1 MGRNRSGPQA
11 TGENGTWFR
20 NERAPGGNN
29 AAAHDALDSLPR
41 REFPRLTAPAGHAI
55 DGNTLKYLI
64 ENLVRDALAALP
76 AELRPA
82 ETAATAPTIERA
94 RDTTH
99 GDFATNAAMQ
109 IARAAKR
116 KPREVAQAIVDAL
129 PKSDLV
135 SRVEIAGPG
144 FINFFLAPSAYHQ
157 ELLRVADQG
166 AAYGRSQLGA
176 GQRVLV
182 EFVSANPTGPLHVGH
197 GRHAAFGATL
207 ANLLDATGHKV
218 HREYYVNDAG
228 RQMEILAV
236 SVWLRYLECFGE
248 QFPFPSNGYRGDYLH
263 PISDKLVEQ
272 AGRTLVRPAA
282 EVFRDLPPDAPA
294 GDKDAYIDAV
304 IARARELLGGDGF
317 HKAFDIALKDILAD
331 IRQDLEEFGVRY
343 DEWFSERS
351 LSDGGAIDR
360 ALERLRSNGVVYEK
374 DGAQWFRATDF
385 GDEKDRVVVRENGIK
400 TYFAS
405 DIAYHLQKRERGFEQ
420 LLDVLGADHHGYIAR
435 VRAGLVAMGEPGDS
449 LEVRLVQFVTLY
461 RGGEKVQMSTRSGE
475 FITLRELRRE
485 VGNDA
490 ARFFYVMRS
499 NDQHLDFDMQLAT
512 SRSNENP
519 VYYIQYAHARVCSVL
534 RQMHEKGFAYDTA
547 RGRASLHRLVEPHEL
562 ALLASISRYP
572 EIVEQAALQRAP
584 HTLVHYLREVANDFH
599 TYYNAHQF
607 LVEDAELR
615 DARLTLIQGLR
626 QVIRNGLGL
635 LGVSAPEAM

>member
-1 MGRNRSGPQA
+1 
-11 TGENGTWFR
+11 
-20 NERAPGGNN
+20 
-29 AAAHDALDSLPR
+29 
-41 REFPRLTAPAGHAI
+41 
-55 DGNTLKYLI
+55 LKYLI
-64 ENLVRDALAALP
+64 EKLVRDALAALP
-76 AELRPA
+76 AELRPVDISQGA
-82 ETAATAPTIERA
+82 SLVERT
-94 RDTTH
+94 RDSSH
-99 GDFATNAAMQ
+99 GDFASNAAMQ
-109 IARAAKR
+109 LAKAAKR
-116 KPREVAQAIVDAL
+116 KPRDLAQAIIDAL
-129 PKSDLV
+129 PASEVVAK
-135 SRVEIAGPG
+135 VEIAGPG
-144 FINFFLAPSAYHQ
+144 FINFFLAPAAYHR
-157 ELLRVADQG
+157 ELVRVLDEGAD
-166 AAYGRSQLGA
+166 YGRSSFG
-176 GQRVLV
+176 GGERVIV

-207 ANLLDATGHKV
+207 ANLLDAAGYTV
-218 HREYYVNDAG
+218 HREYYINDAG
-228 RQMEILAV
+228 RQMDILAA

-263 PISDKLVEQ
+263 PIADKLVER
-272 AGRTLVRPAA
+272 AGRSLVRPAA
-282 EVFRDLPPDAPA
+282 AVFSDLPPDAPV

-304 IARARELLGGDGF
+304 IARARALLGEDGF
-317 HKAFDIALKDILAD
+317 RQAFNIALDDILAD

-351 LSDGGAIDR
+351 LSTSGAIDR
-360 ALERLRSNGVVYEK
+360 ALQRLRANGVVYEK
-374 DGAQWFRATDF
+374 DGAEWFRATDF
-385 GDEKDRVVVRENGIK
+385 GDEKDRVVVRENGLK

-405 DIAYHLQKRERGFEQ
+405 DIAYHLQKRERGFEK
-420 LLDVLGADHHGYIAR
+420 LVDILGADHHGYVAR

-499 NDQHLDFDMQLAT
+499 NDQHLDFDLQLAT

-534 RQMHEKGFAYDTA
+534 RQMREKEFEYDAA
-547 RGRASLHRLVEPHEL
+547 RGRAALARLVEPHEQ
-562 ALLASISRYP
+562 ALLASLSRFP
-572 EIVEQAALQRAP
+572 EVVELAAVQRAP
-584 HTLVHYLREVANDFH
+584 HAVVYYLRELANDFH

-607 LVEDAELR
+607 LVDDAELR

-626 QVIRNGLGL
+626 QVVRNGLGL

>member
-1 MGRNRSGPQA
+1 
-11 TGENGTWFR
+11 
-20 NERAPGGNN
+20 
-29 AAAHDALDSLPR
+29 
-41 REFPRLTAPAGHAI
+41 
-55 DGNTLKYLI
+55 LKYLI
-64 ENLVRDALAALP
+64 ETLVRDALAALP
-76 AELRPA
+76 ADLCPVDITQGANLA
-82 ETAATAPTIERA
+82 ERT
-94 RDTTH
+94 RDSSH

-109 IARAAKR
+109 LAKSAKR
-116 KPREVAQAIVDAL
+116 KPRELAQAIIDAL
-129 PKSDLV
+129 PASELV
-135 SRVEIAGPG
+135 AKVEIAGPG
-144 FINFFLAPSAYHQ
+144 FINFFLAPAAYHR
-157 ELLRVADQG
+157 ELVRVLDEG
-166 AAYGRSQLGA
+166 GAYGRSSLGA
-176 GQRVLV
+176 GQRVIV

-207 ANLLDATGHKV
+207 ANLLDAAGYTV
-218 HREYYVNDAG
+218 HREYYINDAG
-228 RQMEILAV
+228 RQMDILAA

-263 PISDKLVEQ
+263 PIADQLVER
-272 AGRTLVRPAA
+272 AGRSLVRPAA

-294 GDKDAYIDAV
+294 GDKDVYIDAV
-304 IARARELLGGDGF
+304 IARAKALLGEAGF
-317 HKAFDIALKDILAD
+317 RQAFGLALDDILAD

-351 LSDGGAIDR
+351 LATNGAIDR
-360 ALERLRSNGVVYEK
+360 ALERLRRNGVVYEK

-385 GDEKDRVVVRENGIK
+385 GDEKDRVVVRENGLK

-405 DIAYHLQKRERGFEQ
+405 DIAYHLQKRERGFDR
-420 LLDVLGADHHGYIAR
+420 LVDVLGADHHGYVAR

-499 NDQHLDFDMQLAT
+499 NDQHLDFDLQLAT
-512 SRSNENP
+512 SRSNDNP

-534 RQMHEKGFAYDTA
+534 RQMREKGFAYDAA
-547 RGRASLHRLVEPHEL
+547 RGRAALARLVEPHEQ
-562 ALLASISRYP
+562 ALLASLSRYP
-572 EIVEQAALQRAP
+572 EVVEMAAVQRAP
-584 HTLVHYLREVANDFH
+584 HALVHYLRDLANDFH

-607 LVEDAELR
+607 LVDDAELR

-626 QVIRNGLGL
+626 QVVRNGLGL
-635 LGVSAPEAM
+635 LGVSSPEAM

>member
-1 MGRNRSGPQA
+1 
-11 TGENGTWFR
+11 
-20 NERAPGGNN
+20 
-29 AAAHDALDSLPR
+29 
-41 REFPRLTAPAGHAI
+41 
-55 DGNTLKYLI
+55 LKYLI

-76 AELRPA
+76 EELRALDMTPGS
-82 ETAATAPTIERA
+82 ATLERT
-94 RDTTH
+94 RDATH
-99 GDFATNAAMQ
+99 GDFASNIAMQ
-109 IARAAKR
+109 LAKAAKR
-116 KPREVAQAIVDAL
+116 KPRELAQAIVAAL
-129 PKSDLV
+129 PASDLV
-135 SRVEIAGPG
+135 AKVEIAGPG
-144 FINFFLAPSAYHQ
+144 FINFFVAPAGYHQ
-157 ELLRVADQG
+157 ELLHVLDEG
-166 AAYGRSQLGA
+166 AAYGRSRMGA
-176 GQRVLV
+176 GQRVIV

-207 ANLLDATGHKV
+207 ANLLDAAGYSV
-218 HREYYVNDAG
+218 HREYYINDAG
-228 RQMEILAV
+228 RQMEILAA

-263 PISDKLVEQ
+263 PIAGKLVET

-282 EVFRDLPPDAPA
+282 EIFRDLPADAPA

-304 IARARELLGGDGF
+304 IERAKALLGEDGF
-317 HKAFDIALKDILAD
+317 RQAFKLALDDILAD

-351 LSDGGAIDR
+351 LATNGAIDR
-360 ALERLRSNGVVYEK
+360 ALERLRRNGVVYEK

-385 GDEKDRVVVRENGIK
+385 GDEKDRVVVRENGLK

-405 DIAYHLQKRERGFEQ
+405 DIAYHLQKRERGFDK
-420 LLDVLGADHHGYIAR
+420 LVDVLGADHHGYIAR

-499 NDQHLDFDMQLAT
+499 NDQHLDFDLQLAT
-512 SRSNENP
+512 SHSNENP

-534 RQMHEKGFAYDTA
+534 RQMREKGFEYDA
-547 RGRASLHRLVEPHEL
+547 SRGRAALARLTESHEQ
-562 ALLASISRYP
+562 ALLASISRFP
-572 EIVEQAALQRAP
+572 EVVEMAADLRAP
-584 HTLVHYLREVANDFH
+584 HALVQYLREVANDFH

-615 DARLTLIQGLR
+615 DARVTLVQGLR
-626 QVIRNGLGL
+626 QVVRNGLGL

>member
-1 MGRNRSGPQA
+1 
-11 TGENGTWFR
+11 
-20 NERAPGGNN
+20 
-29 AAAHDALDSLPR
+29 
-41 REFPRLTAPAGHAI
+41 
-55 DGNTLKYLI
+55 LKYLI
-64 ENLVRDALAALP
+64 EKLVRDALAALP

-82 ETAATAPTIERA
+82 DITQSPTLVERT
-94 RDTTH
+94 RDSSH

-109 IARAAKR
+109 LAKAAKR
-116 KPREVAQAIVDAL
+116 KPRELAQAIIDAL
-129 PKSDLV
+129 PASEHV
-135 SRVEIAGPG
+135 ARVEIAGPG
-144 FINFFLAPSAYHQ
+144 FINFFLAPAAYHR
-157 ELLRVADQG
+157 ELARVLDEG
-166 AAYGRSQLGA
+166 NAYGRSTLGG
-176 GQRVLV
+176 GQRVIV

-207 ANLLDATGHKV
+207 ANLLDAVGYQV
-218 HREYYVNDAG
+218 HREYYINDAG
-228 RQMEILAV
+228 RQMDILAV

-263 PISDKLVEQ
+263 PIADQLVER
-272 AGRTLVRPAA
+272 AGRSLVRPAA
-282 EVFRDLPPDAPA
+282 EVFRDLPADAPA

-304 IARARELLGGDGF
+304 IARARQLIGADGF
-317 HKAFDIALKDILAD
+317 EQAFRIALDDILAD

-351 LSDGGAIDR
+351 LSTDGAIDR
-360 ALERLRSNGVVYEK
+360 ALDRLRSNGVVYEK

-385 GDEKDRVVVRENGIK
+385 GDEKDRVVVRENGLK

-405 DIAYHLQKRERGFEQ
+405 DIAYHLQKRERGFDR
-420 LLDVLGADHHGYIAR
+420 LVDVLGADHHGYVAR

-490 ARFFYVMRS
+490 ARLFYVMRS
-499 NDQHLDFDMQLAT
+499 NDQHLDFDLQLAT
-512 SRSNENP
+512 SRSNDNP

-534 RQMHEKGFAYDTA
+534 RQMREKGFVHDAE
-547 RGRASLHRLVEPHEL
+547 RGRAALSRLMEPHEQV
-562 ALLASISRYP
+562 LLASLSRFP
-572 EIVEQAALQRAP
+572 EVIEMAAVQRAP
-584 HTLVHYLREVANDFH
+584 HALVHYLRDLANDFH

-607 LVEDAELR
+607 LVDDADLR
-615 DARLTLIQGLR
+615 DARLVLVQGLR
-626 QVIRNGLGL
+626 QVVRNGLGL

>member
-1 MGRNRSGPQA
+1 
-11 TGENGTWFR
+11 
-20 NERAPGGNN
+20 
-29 AAAHDALDSLPR
+29 
-41 REFPRLTAPAGHAI
+41 
-55 DGNTLKYLI
+55 
-64 ENLVRDALAALP
+64 VRDAVAALP

-82 ETAATAPTIERA
+82 DITQSPTLVERT
-94 RDTTH
+94 RDSSH

-109 IARAAKR
+109 LAKAAKR
-116 KPREVAQAIVDAL
+116 KPRELAQAIIDAL
-129 PKSDLV
+129 PASEHV
-135 SRVEIAGPG
+135 ARVEIAGPG
-144 FINFFLAPSAYHQ
+144 FINFFLAPAAYHR
-157 ELLRVADQG
+157 ELTRVLDEG
-166 AAYGRSQLGA
+166 NAYGRSTLGG
-176 GQRVLV
+176 GQRVIV

-207 ANLLDATGHKV
+207 ANLLDATGYKV
-218 HREYYVNDAG
+218 HREYYINDAG
-228 RQMEILAV
+228 RQMDILAA

-263 PISDKLVEQ
+263 PIANQLVER
-272 AGRTLVRPAA
+272 AGRSLVRPAA
-282 EVFRDLPPDAPA
+282 DVFRDLPPDAPA

-304 IARARELLGGDGF
+304 IARARELIGADGF
-317 HKAFDIALKDILAD
+317 EQAFRIALDDILAD

-351 LSDGGAIDR
+351 LSTDGAIER
-360 ALERLRSNGVVYEK
+360 ALDRLRSNGVVYEK

-385 GDEKDRVVVRENGIK
+385 GDEKDRVVVRENGLK

-405 DIAYHLQKRERGFEQ
+405 DIAYHLQKRERGFDR
-420 LLDVLGADHHGYIAR
+420 LVDVLGADHHGYIAR

-490 ARFFYVMRS
+490 ARLFYVMRS
-499 NDQHLDFDMQLAT
+499 NDQHLDFDLQLAT
-512 SRSNENP
+512 SRSNDNP

-534 RQMHEKGFAYDTA
+534 RQMREKGFVHDAE
-547 RGRASLHRLVEPHEL
+547 RGRAALSRLVEPHEQV
-562 ALLASISRYP
+562 LLASLSRFP
-572 EIVEQAALQRAP
+572 EVIEMAAVQRAP
-584 HTLVHYLREVANDFH
+584 HALVHYLRDLANDFH

-607 LVEDAELR
+607 LVDDADLR
-615 DARLTLIQGLR
+615 DARLMLVQGLR
-626 QVIRNGLGL
+626 QVVRNGLGL

>member
-1 MGRNRSGPQA
+1 M
-11 TGENGTWFR
+11 
-20 NERAPGGNN
+20 
-29 AAAHDALDSLPR
+29 AALVHCLDSLPC
-41 REFPRLTAPAGHAI
+41 REFPRLTALAGHAP

-82 ETAATAPTIERA
+82 AAAATAPTIERA

-109 IARAAKR
+109 IAKAAKR

-135 SRVEIAGPG
+135 AKVEIAGPG

-176 GQRVLV
+176 GQRVLI

-272 AGRTLVRPAA
+272 VGRTLVRPAA

-304 IARARELLGGDGF
+304 ISRARELLGADAF

-360 ALERLRSNGVVYEK
+360 ALERLRGNGVVYEK

-547 RGRASLHRLVEPHEL
+547 RGRASLHRLVEPHEQ

-572 EIVEQAALQRAP
+572 EIVEQAAMQRAP

-607 LVEDAELR
+607 LVDEAELR

>member
-1 MGRNRSGPQA
+1 
-11 TGENGTWFR
+11 
-20 NERAPGGNN
+20 
-29 AAAHDALDSLPR
+29 
-41 REFPRLTAPAGHAI
+41 
-55 DGNTLKYLI
+55 LKYLI
-64 ENLVRDALAALP
+64 ETLVRDAIAALP
-76 AELRPA
+76 AELRPVDIIQS
-82 ETAATAPTIERA
+82 ATLVERT
-94 RDTTH
+94 RDASH

-109 IARAAKR
+109 LAKAARR
-116 KPREVAQAIVDAL
+116 KPRELAQAIIDAL
-129 PKSDLV
+129 PASELV
-135 SRVEIAGPG
+135 ARVEIAGPG
-144 FINFFLAPSAYHQ
+144 FINFFLAPAAFHR
-157 ELLRVADQG
+157 ELLRVLDEG
-166 AAYGRSQLGA
+166 ASYGRSSLGD
-176 GQRVLV
+176 GQRVIV

-207 ANLLDATGHKV
+207 ANLLAAAGFQV
-218 HREYYVNDAG
+218 HREYYINDAG
-228 RQMEILAV
+228 RQMEILAA

-263 PISDKLVEQ
+263 PIADKLVER
-272 AGRTLVRPAA
+272 AGRSLVRPAA
-282 EVFRDLPPDAPA
+282 EVFSDLPADAPA
-294 GDKDAYIDAV
+294 GDKDLYIDAV
-304 IARARELLGGDGF
+304 IARAKALLGEDGF
-317 HKAFDIALKDILAD
+317 RVAFDLALNDILAD

-351 LSDGGAIDR
+351 LSTNGAIDR
-360 ALERLRSNGVVYEK
+360 ALERLRANGVVYEK

-385 GDEKDRVVVRENGIK
+385 GDEKDRVVVRENGLK

-405 DIAYHLQKRERGFEQ
+405 DIAYHLQKRERGFDR
-420 LLDVLGADHHGYIAR
+420 LIDVLGADHHGYVAR

-499 NDQHLDFDMQLAT
+499 NDQHLDFDLQLAT
-512 SRSNENP
+512 SHSNENP

-534 RQMHEKGFAYDTA
+534 RQMREKGFEHDAA
-547 RGRASLHRLVEPHEL
+547 RGRAALARLVEPHEQ
-562 ALLASISRYP
+562 ALLASLSRFP
-572 EIVEQAALQRAP
+572 EVIEMAALQRAP
-584 HTLVHYLREVANDFH
+584 HAMVHYLRELANDFH

-607 LVEDAELR
+607 LVDDAELR
-615 DARLTLIQGLR
+615 DARLTLVQGLR
-626 QVIRNGLGL
+626 QVVRNGLGL

>member
-1 MGRNRSGPQA
+1 MGTGSHHRNSVK
-11 TGENGTWFR
+11 TT
-20 NERAPGGNN
+20 
-29 AAAHDALDSLPR
+29 AALVHSLDSLPR
-41 REFPRLTAPAGHAI
+41 PEFPRLTVLADHLP
-55 DGNTLKYLI
+55 DGNALKYLI
-64 ENLVRDALAALP
+64 ETLVRDALAALP
-76 AELRPA
+76 EDVCARDLVQA
-82 ETAATAPTIERA
+82 LATVERA
-94 RDTTH
+94 RDSTH
-99 GDFATNAAMQ
+99 GDFATNVAMQ
-109 IARAAKR
+109 LAKVARR
-116 KPREVAQAIVDAL
+116 KPREVAQLVVAAL
-129 PKSDLV
+129 PKNELV
-135 SRVEIAGPG
+135 AKVEIAGPG
-144 FINFFLAPSAYHQ
+144 FINFFLAPAAYQQ
-157 ELLRVADQG
+157 ELRRVTDQG
-166 AAYGRSQLGA
+166 PSYGRSQLGA
-176 GQRVLV
+176 GRRVIV

-197 GRHAAFGATL
+197 GRHAAFGASL
-207 ANLLDATGHKV
+207 ANLLDAAGFKV
-218 HREYYVNDAG
+218 HREYYINDAG
-228 RQMEILAV
+228 RQMEILAA

-263 PISDKLVEQ
+263 PIANKLVEQ

-282 EVFRDLPPDAPA
+282 DIFRDLPADAPA
-294 GDKDAYIDAV
+294 GDKDIYIDAV
-304 IARARELLGGDGF
+304 IARAKELLGDDGF
-317 HKAFDIALKDILAD
+317 CKAFQLALCDILAD

-343 DEWFSERS
+343 EEWFSERS
-351 LSDGGAIDR
+351 LSENGAIDR
-360 ALERLRSNGVVYEK
+360 ALERLRKNDVVYEK

-385 GDEKDRVVVRENGIK
+385 GDEKDRVVVRENGLK

-420 LLDVLGADHHGYIAR
+420 LIDVLGADHHGYVAR
-435 VRAGLVAMGEPGDS
+435 VRAGLVAMGEPGDC

-490 ARFFYVMRS
+490 ARLFYVMRS

-534 RQMHEKGFAYDTA
+534 RQMREKGFDYDASRA
-547 RGRASLHRLVEPHEL
+547 RSSLHRLVEQHEQ
-562 ALLASISRYP
+562 ALLASMSRYP
-572 EIVEQAALQRAP
+572 EVVEAAALQRAP
-584 HTLVHYLREVANDFH
+584 HALVHYLRELANDFH

-607 LVEDAELR
+607 LVDDAELR

-626 QVIRNGLGL
+626 QVVRNGLGL

>member
-1 MGRNRSGPQA
+1 LTSHPIA
-11 TGENGTWFR
+11 
-20 NERAPGGNN
+20 
-29 AAAHDALDSLPR
+29 
-41 REFPRLTAPAGHAI
+41 EFPRLTALAGLA
-55 DGNTLKYLI
+55 DGKALKYLI

-76 AELRPA
+76 AELRPD
-82 ETAATAPTIERA
+82 EAASAAPAIERT
-94 RDTTH
+94 RDATH
-99 GDFATNAAMQ
+99 GDFATNVAMQ
-109 IARAAKR
+109 LAKATKR
-116 KPREVAQAIVDAL
+116 KPRDLAQAIIAAL
-129 PKSDLV
+129 PASEFVAK
-135 SRVEIAGPG
+135 VEVAGPG
-144 FINFFLAPSAYHQ
+144 FINFHLAPAAYQ
-157 ELLRVADQG
+157 RELVRVHEEG
-166 AAYGRSQLGA
+166 AKYGRSTLGG
-176 GQRVLV
+176 GQRVIV

-207 ANLLDATGHKV
+207 ANLLDAAGFKV

-263 PISDKLVEQ
+263 PIGDKLVER
-272 AGRTLVRPAA
+272 AGRTLLRPAA
-282 EVFRDLPPDAPA
+282 EVFLDLPADAPV
-294 GDKDAYIDAV
+294 GDKDEYIDAV
-304 IARARELLGGDGF
+304 IARAKALLGPDGF
-317 HKAFDIALKDILAD
+317 RVAFYIALDDILAD

-351 LSDGGAIDR
+351 LETGGAIDR
-360 ALERLRSNGVVYEK
+360 ALARLREHGVVYEK

-385 GDEKDRVVVRENGIK
+385 GDEKDRVVVRENGLK

-405 DIAYHLQKRERGFEQ
+405 DIAYHLQKRERGFER
-420 LLDVLGADHHGYIAR
+420 LIDVLGADHHGYVAR

-461 RGGEKVQMSTRSGE
+461 RGGEKMQMSTRSGE

-499 NDQHLDFDMQLAT
+499 NDQHLDFDLQLAT

-519 VYYIQYAHARVCSVL
+519 VFYIQYAHARVCSVL
-534 RQMHEKGFAYDTA
+534 RQMREKGFAFDA
-547 RGRASLHRLVEPHEL
+547 DRGRAALGRLVESHEQ
-562 ALLASISRYP
+562 ALFASIGRYR
-572 EIVEQAALQRAP
+572 EIVEAAALQRAP
-584 HTLVHYLREVANDFH
+584 QALVHYLRDVANDFH

-607 LVEDAELR
+607 LVDDADLR
-615 DARLTLIQGLR
+615 NARLTLVLGLR
-626 QVIRNGLGL
+626 QVVRNGLAL